1 MTRITVETDD
11 DELQPDAIIEPEIV
25 PDPEPI
31 VEEIAK
37 GPDVL
42 SQLNAIRETT
52 ATALDEIGDD
62 IGDLQEVVAA
72 LVSTMDSVV
81 DHLREMYE
89 AEQKEGHTDVSP
101 PVEAEQKV
109 KKTKKELSDVEP
121 NPRHRYRTAI
131 LGRSGGVYQR

>member
-11 DELQPDAIIEPEIV
+11 DELQPDAIIEPEIL

-31 VEEIAK
+31 VEEIAE

-89 AEQKEGHTDVSP
+89 AEQREGHTDVSP

-131 LGRSGGVYQR
+131 LGRSGGVYR